1 MPSKPIEN
9 LMDEHRLIEKVLA
22 AMRRYASALQSG
34 EPVERASIEGLV
46 PFMREF
52 ADACHH
58 GKEEHRLFP
67 MLVER
72 GLPARNGPIQA
83 MCAEHETGRRLVGD
97 LENAIGRHLDGHAGT
112 AGELAAAMVAIADFY
127 ARHIWKEDN
136 VLFPMADR
144 VLGADEVAGLIA
156 AFDKA
161 DGRAGVASRERFVR
175 FARGLVESSDR
186 QNPI

>member
-1 MPSKPIEN
+1 MSARPIEI
-9 LMDEHRLIEKVLA
+9 LMDEHRIIEKVLA
-22 AMRRYASALQSG
+22 AMRQYADALKSG
-34 EPVERASIEGLV
+34 SPVDKDKLQGLV

-67 MLVER
+67 ALVAK

-83 MCAEHETGRRLVGD
+83 MCAEHETGRRLVCD
-97 LENAIGRHLDGHAGT
+97 LESAVGRHLDRQAG
-112 AGELAAAMVAIADFY
+112 ADAELADALVAIADFY

-144 VLGADEVAGLIA
+144 ALGADDVAGLIE
-156 AFDKA
+156 AFGEVEDQVGGGIA
-161 DGRAGVASRERFVR
+161 RTLHRLCAGPCR
-175 FARGLVESSDR
+175 
-186 QNPI
+186 